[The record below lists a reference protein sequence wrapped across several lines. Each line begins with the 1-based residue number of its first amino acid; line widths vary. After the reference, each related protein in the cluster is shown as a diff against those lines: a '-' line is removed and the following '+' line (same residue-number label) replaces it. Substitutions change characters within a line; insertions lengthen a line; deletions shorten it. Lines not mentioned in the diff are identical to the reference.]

1 MTEQT
6 EISVPWRGTTRRNV
20 LLLAVCQSLSA
31 TTMSLIITVHALAGF
46 MLAEDKTLAT
56 LPLGIMFTMV
66 MFSTIPA
73 SLFMKRYGRRL
84 GFTLGQSIGTI
95 AAIIS
100 VYAIFKEEFW
110 LFALGGAFLGTHTAF
125 WQYYRFAAADTAS
138 AAYRSRAI
146 SYVLAGGVISAI
158 LGPELAK
165 YSRELFAPVV
175 FAGNFVVMAILCL
188 ITIIVLQ
195 FVTIPPPSDEDRTS
209 VGRPLSKIVSQPKF
223 ITAVLASMCGY
234 GVMVLVMTT
243 TPLAVLG
250 NGHSFNDA
258 AFIIQWHILGMFVP
272 SFFTGHLIK
281 RFGVLPIIVSGALLM
296 AICVAV
302 NMTGAGIA
310 QFWVALIALGVG
322 WNFMFV
328 GGTTMLT
335 ETYERS
341 ERAKVQATNDFLV
354 FGTVAIASL
363 SSGVLFNTIGWQGVN
378 LAVVAPIVLILT
390 VTIWFRVAHAETALA
405 E

>member
-188 ITIIVLQ
+188 VTIIVLQ